1 MHFTSL
7 VAVLAAASVAQAA
20 LTYNVT
26 KALTKENFKKYKC
39 LCVYLCNSKSSGEE
53 MHGEES
59 IEDAEEGEIVRRQ
72 S

>member
-39 LCVYLCNSKSSGEE
+39 LCV
-53 MHGEES
+53 
-59 IEDAEEGEIVRRQ
+59 
-72 S
+72 